1 MITDYLD
8 VIISLPL
15 FQTFTRDALRSWL
28 NLYNYS
34 IAEFPPGSTIFNEGE
49 ECRSIFVILSGTVLI
64 QKIDS
69 SGRYFNVG
77 EAAVGEIMGSNV
89 MFSDH
94 TFYPLSTTAITNVK
108 LLSLPRELVIKLCQ
122 VNVHFLESLLRISS
136 GKAFLLTK
144 RLNEVTVQTL
154 KQNITRFLLAEA
166 DRQATRLIRL
176 PFTKKEWAEGLGVQ
190 RPSLQ
195 RELKKL
201 EDLGYIK
208 VNRNLIEIVDQAMLE
223 KLAAQ

>member
-8 VIISLPL
+8 LIISLPL

-154 KQNITRFLLAEA
+154 KQNIARFLLKEA
-166 DRQATRLIRL
+166 DAQDTALITL
-176 PFTKKEWAEGLGVQ
+176 PFTKKEWADLLGVQ

-195 RELKKL
+195 RELKRL
-201 EDLGYIK
+201 EELECIIVRRDQIQLLDEDLLQ
-208 VNRNLIEIVDQAMLE
+208 R
-223 KLAAQ
+223 LADE

>member
-34 IAEFPPGSTIFNEGE
+34 IAEFPPGSPIFNEGE

-136 GKAFLLTK
+136 SKAFLLTK

-154 KQNITRFLLAEA
+154 KQNIARFLLKEA
-166 DRQATRLIRL
+166 DAQDTALITL
-176 PFTKKEWAEGLGVQ
+176 PFTKKEWADLLGVQ

-195 RELKKL
+195 RELKRL
-201 EDLGYIK
+201 EELECIIVRRDQIQLLDEDLLQ
-208 VNRNLIEIVDQAMLE
+208 R
-223 KLAAQ
+223 LADE

>member
-69 SGRYFNVG
+69 SGRYFNVW

-154 KQNITRFLLAEA
+154 KQNIARFLLKEA
-166 DRQATRLIRL
+166 DAQDTALITL
-176 PFTKKEWAEGLGVQ
+176 PFTKKEWADLLGVQ

-195 RELKKL
+195 RELKRL
-201 EDLGYIK
+201 EELECIIVRRDQIQLLDEDLLQ
-208 VNRNLIEIVDQAMLE
+208 R
-223 KLAAQ
+223 LADE

>member
-49 ECRSIFVILSGTVLI
+49 ECRSIFVILSGTVMI

-154 KQNITRFLLAEA
+154 KQNIARFLLKEA
-166 DRQATRLIRL
+166 DAQDTALITL
-176 PFTKKEWAEGLGVQ
+176 PFTKKEWADLLGVQ

-195 RELKKL
+195 RELKRL
-201 EDLGYIK
+201 EELECI
-208 VNRNLIEIVDQAMLE
+208 IVRRDQIQLLDKE
-223 KLAAQ
+223 LLQRLADE

>member
-154 KQNITRFLLAEA
+154 KQNIARFLLKEAEA
-166 DRQATRLIRL
+166 QDTALITL
-176 PFTKKEWAEGLGVQ
+176 PFTKKEWADLLGVQ

-195 RELKKL
+195 RELKRL
-201 EDLGYIK
+201 EELECIIVRRDQIQLLDEDLLQ
-208 VNRNLIEIVDQAMLE
+208 R
-223 KLAAQ
+223 LADE

>member
-154 KQNITRFLLAEA
+154 KQNIARFLLKEA
-166 DRQATRLIRL
+166 DAQDTALITL
-176 PFTKKEWAEGLGVQ
+176 PFTKKEWADLLGVQ

-195 RELKKL
+195 RELKRL
-201 EDLGYIK
+201 EELECIIVRRDQIQLLDEDLLQ
-208 VNRNLIEIVDQAMLE
+208 R
-223 KLAAQ
+223 LADE

>member
-8 VIISLPL
+8 LIISLPL

-136 GKAFLLTK
+136 SKAFLLTK

-154 KQNITRFLLAEA
+154 KQNIARFLLKEA
-166 DRQATRLIRL
+166 DAQDTALITL
-176 PFTKKEWAEGLGVQ
+176 PFTKKEWADLLGVQ

-195 RELKKL
+195 RELKRL
-201 EDLGYIK
+201 EELECIIVRRDQIQLLDEDLLQ
-208 VNRNLIEIVDQAMLE
+208 R
-223 KLAAQ
+223 LADE